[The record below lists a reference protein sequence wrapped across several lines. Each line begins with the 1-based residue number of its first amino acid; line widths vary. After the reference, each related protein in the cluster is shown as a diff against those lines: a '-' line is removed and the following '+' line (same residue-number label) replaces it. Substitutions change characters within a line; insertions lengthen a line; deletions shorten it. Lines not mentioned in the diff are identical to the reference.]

1 MPRAPWRLRAS
12 PEVPPADSMRAPR
25 QYARIV
31 RAGALA
37 AAPLAFYFLLTLV
50 VTFPLVRVFGVAL
63 PGDRRDGYQNY
74 WNFWWTA
81 RALGAGQNPFV
92 TPLLYAP
99 DGAPLY
105 LHTLNLFNGLL
116 ALPVGYFF
124 GGVAAYN
131 SVVVVSFTLAGYF
144 SYCLVRLVTGSWE
157 AGLVG
162 GVIYAFSAY
171 HFARLLGHT
180 NLLASEW
187 LPAYVALL
195 VAGTNARGRRRAAAV
210 AGGAVTLVLLALCD
224 WQYLLFAGMF
234 SILYASYHAIARRSV
249 APILVAGSGGLLGLA
264 LLSPLLVATWR
275 ELPLIAESRLTLE
288 GPAFYSADLLSFI
301 TPPPLQTWW
310 GQSAER
316 VGGLSI
322 APAVER
328 SVYIGFVPLALAL
341 YALRW
346 RSRTVAFWVLTAFGF
361 ALLALGPV
369 LQIAGRDTF
378 GPDARELW
386 LPYRWLMAVPVVN
399 VSRVP
404 ARFALVVTLC
414 VAVLAGFGIVAAFQR
429 RQWVSAPTRRVAVAT
444 LIGLALAEQWSVPYP
459 VHKLDPPRA
468 YQQLGALTDG
478 RAVLELP
485 FDLARSRSLYYQ
497 TIHQHPLVGGY
508 LSRPLPYPL
517 LELPPFMRSE
527 SMRWR
532 PEITAPP
539 APGTGAWALAMANVG
554 WIAVLR
560 DEQPADQPEI
570 AGTLAR
576 YTVAVPTF
584 ADERVAIYAT
594 RPPGDP
600 LFFAVPARGWY
611 EREQLPAS
619 DAVMRWFGREAYI
632 DAWSLSRSPQAGALC
647 FKAWSYG
654 QPRRLR
660 LSIDGSVV
668 GEWLVSAP
676 ARYRVPVALTP
687 GRHTVAFRSLDAPAR
702 PSDTGRSADTRLV
715 SIGVSNVDLLPDCR

>member
-1 MPRAPWRLRAS
+1 MTRAPWRVRAS
-12 PEVPPADSMRAPR
+12 SQAAPVDSARSSR
-25 QYARIV
+25 RYTRIV

-37 AAPLAFYFLLTLV
+37 VAPLAFYLLLTLV

-63 PGDRRDGYQNY
+63 PGDGRDGYQNY

-92 TPLLYAP
+92 TPLLYSP

-124 GGVAAYN
+124 GGAAAYN
-131 SVVVVSFTLAGYF
+131 SVVIASFTLSGYF
-144 SYCLVRLVTGSWE
+144 SYWLVRIVTGSFA

-187 LPAYVALL
+187 FPAYVALL
-195 VAGTNARGRRRAAAV
+195 VVGTNARGKRRAAAV
-210 AGGAVTLVLLALCD
+210 AGAAVSLVLLALCD

-234 SILYASYHAIARRSV
+234 SVLYASYHAITRRSV
-249 APILVAGSGGLLGLA
+249 VPILVAGSGGLLGLL

-275 ELPLIAESRLTLE
+275 ELPLIAESRLTLG

-310 GQSAER
+310 GQPAER

-341 YALRW
+341 YAVRW

-369 LQIAGRDTF
+369 LQIAGRNTF
-378 GPDARELW
+378 GPDGREVW

-399 VSRVP
+399 ISRVP
-404 ARFALVVTLC
+404 ARFALVATLC

-429 RQWVSAPTRRVAVAT
+429 RQWLTAPARRVALAAS
-444 LIGLALAEQWSVPYP
+444 IGLALAEQWSVPYP
-459 VHKLDPPRA
+459 VHALDPPRA
-468 YQQLGALTDG
+468 YQQLGELGDG

-517 LELPPFMRSE
+517 LALPPFLRSE

-554 WIAVLR
+554 WIAVLLE
-560 DEQPADQPEI
+560 EQPADDTEI

-576 YTVAVPTF
+576 YAEAVPRFADARVAVF
-584 ADERVAIYAT
+584 AT
-594 RPPGDP
+594 TPPGGP
-600 LFFAVPARGWY
+600 LFFAVPARGWH

-619 DAVMRWFGREAYI
+619 DAVMRWFEREAFI
-632 DAWSLSRSPQAGALC
+632 DAWSLSRSTQAGALC
-647 FKAWSYG
+647 FQAWSYG
-654 QPRRLR
+654 MPRRLT
-660 LSIDGSVV
+660 LSIDGSVT
-668 GEWLVSAP
+668 GEWLVGAP
-676 ARYRVPVALTP
+676 ARYRVPVSLTP
-687 GRHTVAFRSLDAPAR
+687 GRHTVAFRSLDAPAW
-702 PSDTGRSADTRLV
+702 PSDAGQSTDTRLLA
-715 SIGVSNVDLLPDCR
+715 IGVSGVDLMRECT